1 MRHDQAAAPAV
12 LLGIVLGGAA
22 VAAVGIAP
30 HLPLAAFNDRRS
42 FLNVYFVKAGWG
54 WTSALLLPLAL
65 ARFLAA
71 PAPAAAAPRLAAAL
85 ARWAAA
91 TLYWAV
97 LTQPLLATPLFDAV
111 AAATGTCS
119 APSNPAA
126 AAAAAASPTACR
138 RIGGSHSGVDVSG
151 HCFLL
156 IHSSLVIFE
165 ELRAVLV
172 AASRSHPDR
181 APGPAS
187 PPAPLAAAA
196 QIALHALPAALA
208 LLLALWCF
216 MLAITALYFHSLAEK
231 LLGCAFGLAFWLA
244 FYVVIGPAAF
254 PALLPD
260 DGRSASAAPDAP
272 DSKPPARPAKSA
284 KSE

>member
-42 FLNVYFVKAGWG
+42 FLNVYFVKAGW
-54 WTSALLLPLAL
+54 
-65 ARFLAA
+65 
-71 PAPAAAAPRLAAAL
+71 
-85 ARWAAA
+85 
-91 TLYWAV
+91 
-97 LTQPLLATPLFDAV
+97 PLLATPLFDAV